1 MFRQQP
7 MPNKRYFAMITKR
20 LSVSAGALFSAAP
33 LGMASLIMMSLG
45 TTVSADT
52 QVSIH
57 DPVMAQEGDTYYLF
71 STGPGVTVYS
81 SQDRQTW
88 EHEGRVFEPEPDW
101 AREVVPG
108 FEGHLW
114 APDIIEHEG
123 QFYLYYSVSAFG
135 LNTSAI
141 GVTVNATLDP
151 ESPDY
156 HWRDQGVV
164 LQSVPNR
171 DLWNAIDP
179 NIIIDE
185 EGVAWMSFGS
195 FWGGL
200 KLVRLAD
207 NLIDLAQPE
216 EWYSLAKLE
225 RPAFVPDREAGP
237 AEIEA
242 PFIFKHGDYYY
253 LFVSYG
259 KCCRGEDSTYHM
271 AVGRSSDVRG
281 PYLDQDGIDMASGG
295 GTVILEGNN
304 EWYGVGHNSIYEFDG
319 QDYLVFHAYEAADE
333 GLQKLKIAAIEW
345 ADGWPVVSESSLE
358 EYESKLLLNE

>member
-1 MFRQQP
+1 M
-7 MPNKRYFAMITKR
+7 
-20 LSVSAGALFSAAP
+20 
-33 LGMASLIMMSLG
+33 
-45 TTVSADT
+45 
-52 QVSIH
+52 SIH
-57 DPVMAQEGDTYYLF
+57 DPVMTQEGDTYYLF
-71 STGPGVTVYS
+71 STGPGITFYS

-88 EHEGRVFEPEPDW
+88 EHEGQVFEPEPEW

-108 FEGHLW
+108 FAGHLW

-141 GVTVNATLDP
+141 GVTVNQTLDP

-156 HWRDQGVV
+156 QWVDQGVV
-164 LQSVPNR
+164 IQSVPNR

-179 NIIIDE
+179 NIVIDE
-185 EGVAWMSFGS
+185 DGVAWMSFGS
-195 FWGGL
+195 FWGGI

-216 EWYSLAKLE
+216 EWYTLAKLE
-225 RPAFVPDREAGP
+225 RPAFVPDSEAGP

-242 PFIFKHGDYYY
+242 PFIFKHDDYFY

-259 KCCRGEDSTYHM
+259 KCCRGEESTYHL
-271 AVGRSSDVRG
+271 AVGRAADVRG

-295 GTVILEGNN
+295 GTILLEGN
-304 EWYGVGHNSIYEFDG
+304 EDWYGVGHNSIYQFDG
-319 QDYLVFHAYEAADE
+319 QDYLVVHAYEAADE
-333 GLQKLKIAAIEW
+333 GLQKLKIAEVEW
-345 ADGWPVVSESSLE
+345 TDGWPVVNESALE
-358 EYESKLLLNE
+358 EYQSKLLLNE